1 MDSLKIIRGSSDN
14 KDFSL
19 LVKLLDQDLL
29 TRYGEQQTFFDQFN
43 KLDKIKHVVVA
54 YINDIPVG
62 CGAIK
67 KYRDDCIEIKRMFV
81 KEEHRG
87 KGIAKR
93 LLRELEFW
101 ATELDFNIGVLETG
115 KSQPEAISLYK
126 NCGYSIIDNYGQY
139 IGVENSVCM
148 SKEF

>member
-29 TRYGEQQTFFDQFN
+29 ARYGEQQTFFDQFN

-67 KYRDDCIEIKRMFV
+67 KYKDDCIEIKRMFI